1 MLRAL
6 ALIAVANLCL
16 SSPARAGAPFQAI
29 AYHDV
34 RDVVVDDVD
43 VDQYAISTRH
53 LIDQFNWIRA
63 NGFNP
68 ISIDDLLAARAGERP
83 LPDKAVLLTFDDGFA
98 SVYTHV
104 FPLLRL
110 FDYPAVVS
118 VVTSWIEGESQPGS
132 GDSYAQEYDF
142 ASWDQLREMH
152 DSGLV
157 EIASHSHNLHRGV
170 LANPQG
176 NTEPAAVTRVY
187 ADDRYESDA
196 EYLARVTA
204 DLTRSSELIREHI
217 GVPPR
222 VMTWPYGAYSQ
233 PIVDAAAELGMSVTM
248 TLDSTPKSL
257 ARLDSISRHLIQ
269 ANPEVASLSLD
280 LLFENKPQP
289 IRAAQVDLDYVYDP
303 DPLQQ
308 EENLGR
314 LLDRI
319 KSLGISH
326 VFLQAFADPDADG
339 GAQALYFPNR
349 HLPVRADLFN
359 RVMWQL
365 QTRAGVTVYAWLP
378 VLSFEGT
385 AIDPR
390 WRVLQERHGQILTDP
405 DSEPRLS
412 PFSAEARRVI
422 AEIYEDL
429 AKAAPIGGI
438 LFHDDGRLNEFEDVS
453 RYARAAYQEAFGETM
468 DTAVLSGD
476 PKRQAAWG
484 QLKSRSIVDLTLQLM
499 DVVREWRPQAKSV
512 RNIFSSSLLH
522 PDAEIW
528 LAQDYRLFL
537 DSYDHV
543 ALMAMPRFENAADP
557 NGFYESLVA
566 AMHTEPLGQA
576 KTIFEL
582 QTVDWRTATPISS
595 HEIRD
600 TMRWLQSLG
609 VRHLAY
615 YPEDFI
621 LGHPKLRALREGIS
635 LAEYPIEVPR

>member
-1 MLRAL
+1 MLRVL
-6 ALIAVANLCL
+6 ALIAIANLCL
-16 SSPARAGAPFQAI
+16 WSAARAGTPFQAI

-53 LIDQFNWIRA
+53 LIDQFNWIKA

-132 GDSYAQEYDF
+132 GDSYAQAYDF

-176 NTEPAAVTRVY
+176 NTEPAAVTRFY

-204 DLTRSSELIREHI
+204 DLARSSELIREHI

-222 VMTWPYGAYSQ
+222 VMTWPYGAYNQ
-233 PIVDAAAELGMSVTM
+233 PIIEAAAELGMSVTM

-303 DPLQQ
+303 DPRQQ

-378 VLSFEGT
+378 ILSFEGT
-385 AIDPR
+385 SIDPG
-390 WRVLQERHGQILTDP
+390 WRVLQERHGQVLTDP

-453 RYARAAYQEAFGETM
+453 RYARAAYREAFGETM
-468 DTAVLSGD
+468 DI
-476 PKRQAAWG
+476 AA
-484 QLKSRSIVDLTLQLM
+484 L
-499 DVVREWRPQAKSV
+499 
-512 RNIFSSSLLH
+512 
-522 PDAEIW
+522 
-528 LAQDYRLFL
+528 
-537 DSYDHV
+537 
-543 ALMAMPRFENAADP
+543 
-557 NGFYESLVA
+557 
-566 AMHTEPLGQA
+566 
-576 KTIFEL
+576 
-582 QTVDWRTATPISS
+582 
-595 HEIRD
+595 
-600 TMRWLQSLG
+600 
-609 VRHLAY
+609 
-615 YPEDFI
+615 
-621 LGHPKLRALREGIS
+621 
-635 LAEYPIEVPR
+635 